1 MSDRSHRKVTYL
13 TDEEA
18 AQLSEW
24 ADVSDKSES
33 QLLREA
39 VKEYLD
45 QDRTARLSEQ
55 LDRIESKID
64 TLPLSS
70 DESVHTHTRDGSD
83 PSPTIKKVQRIEN
96 YIRDNHGEVVDT
108 NTLNTVIGEIGGG
121 DPRTIEKYK
130 GKLKQRGVMFEHP
143 ADNPVWTFKRNIW
156 GRWVDSHCG
165 NDGDRL
171 FDIADEYGMNTEEI
185 ETIAAEAA
193 EQ

>member
-24 ADVSDKSES
+24 ADVTNKSES

-39 VKEYLD
+39 VTEYLD

-70 DESVHTHTRDGSD
+70 DESVHTHTRDSSD
-83 PSPTIKKVQRIEN
+83 PSPTIKNVRRIEK
-96 YIRDNHGEVVDT
+96 YLRDNHDEVVDT
-108 NTLNTVIGEIGGG
+108 NTLHTVIGEIAGG
-121 DPRTIEKYK
+121 DPRTLEKYQS
-130 GKLKQRGVMFEHP
+130 KLKQRNLLFEHP
-143 ADNPVWTFKRNIW
+143 GDNPVWTFKRDMW
-156 GRWVDSHCG
+156 GRWVDSYCG
-165 NDGDRL
+165 GDGDRV
-171 FDIADEYGMNTEEI
+171 FDIAEEYGMNSDEI

-193 EQ
+193 DQ